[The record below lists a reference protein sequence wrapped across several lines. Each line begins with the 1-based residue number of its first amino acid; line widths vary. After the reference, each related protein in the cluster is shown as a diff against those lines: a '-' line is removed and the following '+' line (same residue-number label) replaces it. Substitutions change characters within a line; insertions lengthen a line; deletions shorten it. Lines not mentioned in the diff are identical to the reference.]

1 MVDHGHLR
9 SNMAI
14 LDSEGNSYGEIDLES
29 EEDFCDEEGKGSKID
44 FAWVDLETTNAW
56 AENLNLLDKSY
67 HCFNVNVCFSFDKST
82 IKQLSGSR
90 AINLTMIAD
99 SKLSENQKVTS
110 RARIGGWSG

>member
-1 MVDHGHLR
+1 MEKSIWKVKKIFAMKKER
-9 SNMAI
+9 VQNRWF
-14 LDSEGNSYGEIDLES
+14 DLES
-29 EEDFCDEEGKGSKID
+29 MK
-44 FAWVDLETTNAW
+44 ALAV
-56 AENLNLLDKSY
+56 NLNPSGESY